1 MTKFICKSH
10 FSLLIFKYVLQ
21 HKTAV
26 LSLKYDRNQLSK
38 WIISSFLGC
47 YIILHKDANLTIIR
61 FELQSVFFH
70 FLYLY
75 DSLFA
80 EKNTFLTNNTYH
92 PTYPVLRKNS
102 LKCNDLET
110 ELTSKNITF

>member
-1 MTKFICKSH
+1 MTKFIGKSH
-10 FSLLIFKYVLQ
+10 FSLITLKYILQ

-26 LSLKYDRNQLSK
+26 MSLKYDRNLHSK
-38 WIISSFLGC
+38 QIISSFLSC

-75 DSLFA
+75 DSFFA

-92 PTYPVLRKNS
+92 PTYPVLRIDSMRINV
-102 LKCNDLET
+102 LET

>member
-1 MTKFICKSH
+1 MHKQSKMTKFIGKSH
-10 FSLLIFKYVLQ
+10 FSLLIFEYVLQ

-38 WIISSFLGC
+38 YIITSFLSC
-47 YIILHKDANLTIIR
+47 YIILHKDVNLTTIR

-75 DSLFA
+75 ASLFA

-102 LKCNDLET
+102 LKCNDL
-110 ELTSKNITF
+110 

>member
-1 MTKFICKSH
+1 MTKFIGKSH
-10 FSLLIFKYVLQ
+10 FRLITFKYVLQ

-26 LSLKYDRNQLSK
+26 MNLKYDRNQLSK
-38 WIISSFLGC
+38 QIISSFLSC
-47 YIILHKDANLTIIR
+47 YIISHKDANLTIVR
-61 FELQSVFFH
+61 FELQSIFFH

-92 PTYPVLRKNS
+92 PTNSVLRKNS
-102 LKCNDLET
+102 LKCNDL
-110 ELTSKNITF
+110 